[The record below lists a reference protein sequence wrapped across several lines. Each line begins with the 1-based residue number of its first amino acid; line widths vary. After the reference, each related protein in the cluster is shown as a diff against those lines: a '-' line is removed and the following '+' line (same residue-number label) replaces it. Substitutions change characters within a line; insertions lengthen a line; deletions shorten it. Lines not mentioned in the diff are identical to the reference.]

1 MTWQPIPYKLLIF
14 LTVRP
19 FILLRK
25 IRKIRIA
32 LQAIKH
38 FFVVAERAL
47 HQ

>member
-1 MTWQPIPYKLLIF
+1 LAADSLQAFIFF

-25 IRKIRIA
+25 IRNG

-38 FFVVAERAL
+38 FFVVAEQAL